1 MGIKILASKK
11 AQEEIVGFAMIVIIV
26 SIIILFF
33 LVFSL
38 SDKNQVESY
47 EAKSFL
53 QSMLQ
58 HTSSCQLGSK
68 WLDVQDLIVACN
80 NEAVCENEEEACVVL
95 NETVKNLV
103 EESWNIGPDFPAKG
117 YKIEAFSGESLV
129 FSIEKGNATSSYE
142 GAQQIIPESIAIRIL
157 FNVYY

>member
-1 MGIKILASKK
+1 MITIRNSR
-11 AQEEIVGFAMIVIIV
+11 AQEEIVGYAIIVIIV

-47 EAKSFL
+47 EAESFL

-58 HTSSCQLGSK
+58 HTSSCQIGSK

-80 NEAVCENEEEACVVL
+80 DGKTCSSEEDACGVL
-95 NETVKNLV
+95 NETVKDLV
-103 EESWNIGPDFPAKG
+103 EESWSVGPDFPAKG
-117 YKIEAFSGESLV
+117 YKISAFSGELGI
-129 FSIEKGNATSSYE
+129 FSIEKGNSTNSYK
-142 GAQQIIPESIAIRIL
+142 GAQQIIPESIAIKVL